1 MTSTSAFLSLPRVPL
16 IPDQILKDHNCFFP
30 LDSRFRKAAR
40 LLQVL
45 WLKDRNIEPGVHVR
59 GEGDDAVVMPL
70 HSNLSRDA
78 ADRGQ
83 NFLNQDIH
91 AFVRRSLVLA
101 EEGACIDK
109 ERLFSNSVSSVP
121 ATYNIFA
128 SLALDLELATSVFR
142 TLFPTFVDKVE
153 DITFE
158 TAPLGRRQAR
168 GLNDGTAFDVAVQA
182 IDSDGQPVSIF
193 FEIKFTEEFPSNG
206 ARLRPEYEEVSRSC
220 GLFVD
225 PDSPI
230 LRTNAIEQYWREIML
245 SQLVV
250 DEGLT
255 EKAIFVA
262 VAPRLNR
269 SMQAAFRVFEH
280 QLLDVEHR
288 DDDRVSFVALTLEK
302 LIDTIRT
309 AGADDLAR
317 DLWARYC
324 DFERV
329 YQVALGEFAA
339 EPSQKAGEVTPLALS
354 TGRRKAASRAK
365 RA

>member
-1 MTSTSAFLSLPRVPL
+1 M
-16 IPDQILKDHNCFFP
+16 
-30 LDSRFRKAAR
+30 
-40 LLQVL
+40 
-45 WLKDRNIEPGVHVR
+45 
-59 GEGDDAVVMPL
+59 
-70 HSNLSRDA
+70 
-78 ADRGQ
+78 
-83 NFLNQDIH
+83 NQDIH
-91 AFVRRSLVLA
+91 AFVRRTLVLA

-121 ATYNIFA
+121 ATFNVFA
-128 SLALDLELATSVFR
+128 PLALDLGLATSVFKI
-142 TLFPTFVDKVE
+142 LFPNFVDKVE

-182 IDSDGQPVSIF
+182 VDSDGRPVRIF

-220 GLFVD
+220 GLFIN
-225 PDSPI
+225 PDSSI

-255 EKAIFVA
+255 ERAIFVA
-262 VAPRLNR
+262 IAPRLNR

-280 QLLDVEHR
+280 ELIDAEHR
-288 DDDRVSFVALTLEK
+288 DEDRVSFVALTLEN
-302 LIDTIRT
+302 LIDTIRA

-329 YQVALGEFAA
+329 YHVALGEFAVA
-339 EPSQKAGEVTPLALS
+339 PPQKADEGTIISPPLRLS
-354 TGRRKAASRAK
+354 TGRHKAAPRAK